1 MKYVKVVL
9 ILTVVGFFAGC
20 QCPQK
25 KRAEK
30 IKKHEEAKKVPEI
43 QEIIK
48 EIEKPV
54 EKPKVTEKKEET
66 PIVKKG
72 EVPPEKLPPEKEV
85 KKAEEELAKIFK
97 NIYFDFDKY
106 YIRPDAA
113 KELDKI
119 VKVMNKYPTMEI
131 ELSSHTDCS
140 GSSIYNL
147 KLSDKRAKASA
158 DYIKKRITNPTRING
173 QGYGETHPVNDC
185 ACEGGR
191 GLKCTEEQ
199 HQQNRRT
206 EFKIIRK

>member
-30 IKKHEEAKKVPEI
+30 IKKHEEAKKIPEI

-54 EKPKVTEKKEET
+54 EKPEVTEKEEET

-72 EVPPEKLPPEKEV
+72 EIPPEKLPAKKEV
-85 KKAEEELAKIFK
+85 KKAGGELAEIFK

-106 YIRPDAA
+106 DLKEDAIKTL
-113 KELDKI
+113 KEIGDYLRKHSDVKI
-119 VKVMNKYPTMEI
+119 LI
-131 ELSSHTDCS
+131 EGHCDERGTRE
-140 GSSIYNL
+140 YNL
-147 KLSDKRAKASA
+147 VLGEQRALSARNFLINYGISP
-158 DYIKKRITNPTRING
+158 KRIYTVS
-173 QGYGETHPVNDC
+173 YGEDKPADPRH
-185 ACEGGR
+185 CEEAWA
-191 GLKCTEEQ
+191 K
-199 HQQNRRT
+199 NRRC
-206 EFKIIRK
+206 EFKIVSE

>member
-25 KRAEK
+25 RRAEK

-72 EVPPEKLPPEKEV
+72 EVPPEKLPPEKEI

-106 YIRPDAA
+106 NLKEDAIKTL
-113 KELDKI
+113 KEIGNYLRKHSDVKI
-119 VKVMNKYPTMEI
+119 LI
-131 ELSSHTDCS
+131 EGHCDERGTRE
-140 GSSIYNL
+140 YNL
-147 KLSDKRAKASA
+147 VLGEQRALSARNFLINYGISP
-158 DYIKKRITNPTRING
+158 KRIYTVS
-173 QGYGETHPVNDC
+173 YGEDKPADPRH
-185 ACEGGR
+185 CEEAWA
-191 GLKCTEEQ
+191 K
-199 HQQNRRT
+199 NRRC
-206 EFKIIRK
+206 EFKIVSE

>member
-54 EKPKVTEKKEET
+54 EKPEVTEKEEET

-72 EVPPEKLPPEKEV
+72 EIPPEKLPAKKEV
-85 KKAEEELAKIFK
+85 KKAGGELAEIFK
-97 NIYFDFDKY
+97 NIYFDFDKHDLKE
-106 YIRPDAA
+106 DAIKTL
-113 KELDKI
+113 KEIGDYLRKHSDVKI
-119 VKVMNKYPTMEI
+119 LI
-131 ELSSHTDCS
+131 EGHCDERGTRE
-140 GSSIYNL
+140 YNL
-147 KLSDKRAKASA
+147 VLGEQRALSARNFLINYGISP
-158 DYIKKRITNPTRING
+158 KRIYTVS
-173 QGYGETHPVNDC
+173 YGEDKPADPRH
-185 ACEGGR
+185 CEEAWA
-191 GLKCTEEQ
+191 K
-199 HQQNRRT
+199 NRRC
-206 EFKIIRK
+206 EFKIVSE

>member
-9 ILTVVGFFAGC
+9 ILTVVAFFAGC

-54 EKPKVTEKKEET
+54 EKPEVTEKEEET

-72 EVPPEKLPPEKEV
+72 EIPPEKLPPEKEV
-85 KKAEEELAKIFK
+85 KKAGGELAKIFK

-106 YIRPDAA
+106 DLKEDAIKTL
-113 KELDKI
+113 KEIGDYLRKHSDVKI
-119 VKVMNKYPTMEI
+119 LI
-131 ELSSHTDCS
+131 EGHCDERGTRE
-140 GSSIYNL
+140 YNL
-147 KLSDKRAKASA
+147 VLGEQRSLSARNFLINYGISP
-158 DYIKKRITNPTRING
+158 KRIYTVS
-173 QGYGETHPVNDC
+173 YGEDKPADPRH
-185 ACEGGR
+185 CEEAWA
-191 GLKCTEEQ
+191 K
-199 HQQNRRT
+199 NRRC
-206 EFKIIRK
+206 EFKIVSE

>member
-1 MKYVKVVL
+1 MKYIKVVL

-25 KRAEK
+25 RRAEK

-54 EKPKVTEKKEET
+54 EKPKVTEKKVET

-85 KKAEEELAKIFK
+85 KKAGGELTKIFK

-106 YIRPDAA
+106 NLKEDAIKTL
-113 KELDKI
+113 KEIGNYLRKHSDVKI
-119 VKVMNKYPTMEI
+119 LI
-131 ELSSHTDCS
+131 EGHCDERGTRE
-140 GSSIYNL
+140 YNL
-147 KLSDKRAKASA
+147 VLGEQRALSARNFLINYGISP
-158 DYIKKRITNPTRING
+158 KRIYTVS
-173 QGYGETHPVNDC
+173 YGEDKPADPRH
-185 ACEGGR
+185 CEEAWA
-191 GLKCTEEQ
+191 K
-199 HQQNRRT
+199 NRRC
-206 EFKIIRK
+206 EFKIVSE

>member
-25 KRAEK
+25 RRAEK

-106 YIRPDAA
+106 NLKEDAIKTL
-113 KELDKI
+113 KEIGNYLRKHSDVKI
-119 VKVMNKYPTMEI
+119 LI
-131 ELSSHTDCS
+131 EGHCDERGTRE
-140 GSSIYNL
+140 YNL
-147 KLSDKRAKASA
+147 VLGEQRALSARNFLINYGISP
-158 DYIKKRITNPTRING
+158 KRIYTVS
-173 QGYGETHPVNDC
+173 YGEDKPADPRH
-185 ACEGGR
+185 CEEAWA
-191 GLKCTEEQ
+191 K
-199 HQQNRRT
+199 NRRC
-206 EFKIIRK
+206 EFKIVSE

>member
-25 KRAEK
+25 RRAEK

-72 EVPPEKLPPEKEV
+72 EVPPEKLPPEKEI
-85 KKAEEELAKIFK
+85 KKAGGELTKIFK

-106 YIRPDAA
+106 NLKEDAIKTL
-113 KELDKI
+113 KEIGNYLRKHSDVKI
-119 VKVMNKYPTMEI
+119 LI
-131 ELSSHTDCS
+131 EGHCDERGTRE
-140 GSSIYNL
+140 YNL
-147 KLSDKRAKASA
+147 VLGEQRALSARNFLINYGISP
-158 DYIKKRITNPTRING
+158 KRIYTVS
-173 QGYGETHPVNDC
+173 YGEDKPADPRH
-185 ACEGGR
+185 CEEAWA
-191 GLKCTEEQ
+191 K
-199 HQQNRRT
+199 NRRC
-206 EFKIIRK
+206 EFKIVSE

>member
-1 MKYVKVVL
+1 MKYIKVVL

-25 KRAEK
+25 RRAEK

-72 EVPPEKLPPEKEV
+72 EVPPEKLPPEKEI
-85 KKAEEELAKIFK
+85 KKAGGELTKIFK

-106 YIRPDAA
+106 NLKEDAIKTL
-113 KELDKI
+113 KEIGNYLRKHSDVKI
-119 VKVMNKYPTMEI
+119 LI
-131 ELSSHTDCS
+131 EGHCDERGTRE
-140 GSSIYNL
+140 YNL
-147 KLSDKRAKASA
+147 VLGEQRALSARNFLINYGISP
-158 DYIKKRITNPTRING
+158 KRIYTVS
-173 QGYGETHPVNDC
+173 YGEDKPADPRH
-185 ACEGGR
+185 CEEAWA
-191 GLKCTEEQ
+191 K
-199 HQQNRRT
+199 NRRC
-206 EFKIIRK
+206 EFKIVSE

>member
-106 YIRPDAA
+106 NLKEDAIKTL
-113 KELDKI
+113 KEIGNYLRKHSDVKI
-119 VKVMNKYPTMEI
+119 LI
-131 ELSSHTDCS
+131 EGHCDERGTRE
-140 GSSIYNL
+140 YNL
-147 KLSDKRAKASA
+147 VLGEQRALSARNFLINYGISP
-158 DYIKKRITNPTRING
+158 KRIYTVS
-173 QGYGETHPVNDC
+173 YGEDKPADPRH
-185 ACEGGR
+185 CEEAWA
-191 GLKCTEEQ
+191 K
-199 HQQNRRT
+199 NRRC
-206 EFKIIRK
+206 EFKIVSE

>member
-30 IKKHEEAKKVPEI
+30 IKKHEEARKIPKI

-54 EKPKVTEKKEET
+54 EKPEVTEKEEET

-72 EVPPEKLPPEKEV
+72 EIPPEKLPAKKEIKKPEEKL
-85 KKAEEELAKIFK
+85 AEIFK

-106 YIRPDAA
+106 DLKEDAIKTL
-113 KELDKI
+113 KEIGDYMRKHSDIKI
-119 VKVMNKYPTMEI
+119 LI
-131 ELSSHTDCS
+131 EGHCDERGTRE
-140 GSSIYNL
+140 YNL
-147 KLSDKRAKASA
+147 VLGEQRALSARNFLINYGISP
-158 DYIKKRITNPTRING
+158 KRIYTVS
-173 QGYGETHPVNDC
+173 YGEDKPADPRH
-185 ACEGGR
+185 CEEAWA
-191 GLKCTEEQ
+191 K
-199 HQQNRRT
+199 NRRC
-206 EFKIIRK
+206 EFKIVSE

>member
-1 MKYVKVVL
+1 MKYIKVVL

-25 KRAEK
+25 RRAEK

-72 EVPPEKLPPEKEV
+72 EVPPEKLPPEKEI
-85 KKAEEELAKIFK
+85 KKAEGELTKIFK

-106 YIRPDAA
+106 NLKEDAIKTL
-113 KELDKI
+113 KEIGNYLRKHSDVKI
-119 VKVMNKYPTMEI
+119 LI
-131 ELSSHTDCS
+131 EGHCDERGTRE
-140 GSSIYNL
+140 YNL
-147 KLSDKRAKASA
+147 VLGEQRALSARNFLINYGISP
-158 DYIKKRITNPTRING
+158 KRIYTVS
-173 QGYGETHPVNDC
+173 YGEDKPADPRH
-185 ACEGGR
+185 CEEAWA
-191 GLKCTEEQ
+191 K
-199 HQQNRRT
+199 NRRC
-206 EFKIIRK
+206 EFKIVSE